1 MARRRF
7 DDDPGSIGHGQ
18 EASESDDELHSVVVV
33 VVVVVVD
40 AVGFLKGARAV
51 VVQM

>member
-33 VVVVVVD
+33 VVVD

>member
-33 VVVVVVD
+33 VVVVVD